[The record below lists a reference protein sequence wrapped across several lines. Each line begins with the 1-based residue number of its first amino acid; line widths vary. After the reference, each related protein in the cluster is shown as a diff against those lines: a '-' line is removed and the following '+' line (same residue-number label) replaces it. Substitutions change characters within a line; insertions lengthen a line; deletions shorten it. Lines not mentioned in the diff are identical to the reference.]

1 MPAAATGFALLALAV
16 RLLGSDATGAEV
28 GSALRG
34 LPHNVTTT
42 MDLDLWRLAQHIR
55 ADGEAA
61 RSLREL
67 GPDRLADALRA
78 GALPPTLQD
87 GLTGFLATY
96 GHRCVAEVD
105 LGVPRWAD
113 DPRYV
118 FGVLA
123 NYLRL
128 EDPSLA
134 PDAVFRRSAEEAEAM
149 VAALAR
155 RARRRS
161 RLRALAIR
169 FALGRARQLAGVREL
184 PKACLVRALAVA
196 RAEIATAG
204 AHLAGAGRLEKAE
217 DVFFLDLA
225 EAHRGIDGADLRPLV
240 AHRRES
246 FAQEM
251 RRTRVPRVL
260 LSDGTEPEATAPV
273 RADDDGRSLRGT
285 PASAG
290 TVAGVARVV
299 LDPLGARLD
308 PGEILVAPSTDPGWT
323 PLFLT
328 AGGLVMEMGG
338 ANSHGA
344 VVARE
349 YGIPAVVGVAGATE
363 RITSGDTISVDG
375 AAGTVALGPGR
386 PGREGIDAATD
397 GQRSAGHP

>member
-1 MPAAATGFALLALAV
+1 V
-16 RLLGSDATGAEV
+16 RLLGADATGAEV
-28 GSALRG
+28 SSVLRG
-34 LPHNVTTT
+34 LPHNVTTA
-42 MDLDLWRLAQHIR
+42 MDLDLWRLAQRIR
-55 ADGEAA
+55 ADAEAA
-61 RSLREL
+61 QSMRDLL
-67 GPDRLADALRA
+67 PDRLA
-78 GALPPTLQD
+78 GALQAGTLPRTLQH
-87 GLTGFLATY
+87 GLTGFLAAY
-96 GHRCVAEVD
+96 GHRSVAEVD

-128 EDPSLA
+128 EDTSLA

-149 VAALAR
+149 VAALTG

-161 RLRALAIR
+161 RLRALAVG

-184 PKACLVRALAVA
+184 PKACLVRVLAVA
-196 RAEIATAG
+196 RAEIAAAG
-204 AHLAGAGRLEKAE
+204 THLAGAGRLEAAD

-240 AHRRES
+240 AHRRER
-246 FAQEM
+246 FAQEL

-273 RADDDGRSLRGT
+273 PADIDGRSLRGT

-290 TVAGVARVV
+290 IVAGVARVV

-349 YGIPAVVGVAGATE
+349 YGIPAVVGVAGATD
-363 RITSGDTISVDG
+363 RITSGDTISIDG
-375 AAGTVALGPGR
+375 AAGMVTIEPEPPR
-386 PGREGIDAATD
+386 P
-397 GQRSAGHP
+397 